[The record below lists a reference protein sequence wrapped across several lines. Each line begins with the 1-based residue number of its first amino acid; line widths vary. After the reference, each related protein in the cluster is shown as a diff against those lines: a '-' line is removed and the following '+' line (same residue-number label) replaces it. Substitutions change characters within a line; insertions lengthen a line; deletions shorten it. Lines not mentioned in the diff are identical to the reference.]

1 MAVKAS
7 PAVLP
12 NSSKEVS
19 ADPRKIREAAALAV
33 VDGDAAEFLP
43 ADIDPRFSRYG
54 TRDQQALVNEICRLW
69 QRTQE
74 QFLEIGQ
81 SLIAAREMI
90 ETATDKSLM
99 PRERRVYAEAEWSK
113 FLAKLP
119 FTQPIATQLERVARA
134 LDSGK
139 LLPAELPSTYSAAYQ
154 LTTLSPDELDLA
166 RQQSDIVGPSATRA
180 RIVEFKR
187 RLRETRVDGGI
198 PILVRRKKLVIAIE
212 RLRVEQERL
221 HTERERLC
229 AELQRIDQD
238 LSPEPVPDGEF

>member
-1 MAVKAS
+1 
-7 PAVLP
+7 
-12 NSSKEVS
+12 
-19 ADPRKIREAAALAV
+19 
-33 VDGDAAEFLP
+33 
-43 ADIDPRFSRYG
+43 
-54 TRDQQALVNEICRLW
+54 
-69 QRTQE
+69 
-74 QFLEIGQ
+74 
-81 SLIAAREMI
+81 MI